1 MFEKLYDEH
10 EKAKVRFLGFMTNE
24 TRYDFGVVY
33 TTMFFGKPLVVCM
46 QTGRAT
52 LLGQDDIEDVQHLQ
66 SVFKLKTSEEATD
79 LAEFFK
85 FLLPPTSVHAEYE
98 E

>member
-10 EKAKVRFLGFMTNE
+10 ENTKVRFLGFMTNE

-52 LLGQDDIEDVQHLQ
+52 LLGQDDIENVHHLQ
-66 SVFKLKTSEEATD
+66 DVFKLKTSEEAND
-79 LAEFFK
+79 LAQFFK